1 MDEANKEMERSA
13 KRLVGLLGRKTV
25 NAATLEE
32 LENGVDELMIDAG
45 ALITKTMNYSKDR
58 KEEWQKIQKLSQK
71 KKMADRVALGRVSG
85 CEFEAVVKDNSLE
98 IKFKTFGQ
106 RLNINLISGEFTGGN
121 SLDIIYALSIS
132 PRIFEPVYWQGFF
145 KKASQTSYR

>member
-1 MDEANKEMERSA
+1 MVVSPNETLKKSAEKLLRSS
-13 KRLVGLLGRKTV
+13 RKIV
-25 NAATLEE
+25 CALELDE
-32 LENGVDELMIDAG
+32 LENSVEKLVVDMG
-45 ALITKTMNYSKDR
+45 ALIVKVVHYSKSRSGD
-58 KEEWQKIQKLSQK
+58 WQKIQKFVHEK
-71 KKMADRVALGRVSG
+71 KLNDQIVLGRVCG

-132 PRIFEPVYWQGFF
+132 PRIFEPVYWQDFF
-145 KKASQTSYR
+145 KKASQKG

>member
-13 KRLVGLLGRKTV
+13 KRLMGLLGRKTV

-45 ALITKTMNYSKDR
+45 ALIIKTMNYSKNR
-58 KEEWQKIQKLSQK
+58 KEDWQKIQKLAQK
-71 KKMADRVALGRVSG
+71 KKMVDKVALGRVSG
-85 CEFEAVVKDNSLE
+85 CEFEAVVKNNSLE

-132 PRIFEPVYWQGFF
+132 PRIFEPVYWQDFF
-145 KKASQTSYR
+145 KKAFQKG